1 MGAAQKSGRPQKMS
15 TNIDTAS
22 ALRHAQLLFQQNQP
36 GLALKVLLEAES
48 AGAKDP
54 VLYLNIGLAR
64 RLMGDYHG
72 ALQSIE
78 QSLTFNPYDFV
89 ALLSK
94 GKLLELLG
102 QARLAAKTYENAL
115 KIAPRDSDLPPA
127 IKEAAGAA
135 RDFVSGAKRNFL
147 QHLRGAT
154 ETIRREFTDQDLT
167 RFDECLEIFSG
178 MKTSYVH
185 EGSLLNFPRLPALPF
200 FPREHFPWLAK
211 LEAAT
216 PEIRRELIE
225 RLREDQDRFRPY
237 IQVPAGEPLN
247 QWVDLNQSPSWSTLF
262 LWKDGVKQD
271 AASKCPATMSVLG
284 ELPLAYQG
292 NLAPTAM
299 FSALAP
305 RTRIPAH
312 TGSTNVR
319 LIVHLPLVLPPHCGF
334 RVGNE
339 TRSWKMG
346 EAWVFDDT
354 INHEAWNDSD
364 ELRVIL
370 IFDVWNPLLTE
381 AELVLVKSLLA
392 ASSSYRPS

>member
-1 MGAAQKSGRPQKMS
+1 MPVNPE
-15 TNIDTAS
+15 TEV
-22 ALRHAQLLFQQNQP
+22 ALRSAQILFQRNQP
-36 GLALKVLLEAES
+36 ALALKTLLEAEA

-54 VLYLNIGLAR
+54 VVYMNIGLAR
-64 RLMGDYHG
+64 RLMGDYKG
-72 ALQSIE
+72 ALEAID
-78 QSLTFNPYDFV
+78 QSLAFNPYDFV

-102 QARLAAKTYENAL
+102 QNRSAAKTYENAL
-115 KIAPRDSDLPPA
+115 KIAPRAGELPPA
-127 IKEAAGAA
+127 IQDAAAA
-135 RDFVSGAKRNFL
+135 AAEFVARAKLEFL
-147 QHLRGAT
+147 KHMQGAT
-154 ETIRREFTDQDLT
+154 AAIRHDFSNDDLS
-167 RFDECLEIFSG
+167 RFDECLQIFSG
-178 MKTSYVH
+178 LKTNYVH
-185 EGSLLNFPRLPALPF
+185 EGSLLNFPRLPAIPF
-200 FPREHFPWLAK
+200 FPRSHFPWLEK

-216 PEIRRELIE
+216 DEIRQELME

-237 IQVPAGEPLN
+237 IQVPADQPVN
-247 QWVDLNQSPSWSTLF
+247 QWVDLNHSPSWSTLF

-271 AASKCPATMSVLG
+271 VASKCPRTMSILQ
-284 ELPLAYQG
+284 EMPLAHQEG
-292 NLAPTAM
+292 LAPTAM

-319 LIVHLPLVLPPHCGF
+319 LIVHLPLILPTDCGF

-339 TRSWKMG
+339 TRAWKMG

-381 AELVLVKSLLA
+381 AELALVKCLLA
-392 ASSSYRPS
+392 ASNTYKPV

>member
-1 MGAAQKSGRPQKMS
+1 MPTKPE
-15 TNIDTAS
+15 S
-22 ALRHAQLLFQQNQP
+22 ALALNQAQILFQQNQP
-36 GLALKVLLEAES
+36 GLALKVLLEAEA
-48 AGAKDP
+48 AGAKDQI
-54 VLYLNIGLAR
+54 LYMNIGLAR
-64 RLMGDYHG
+64 RLMGDYKG
-72 ALQSIE
+72 ALEALDQA
-78 QSLTFNPYDFV
+78 LAFNPYDFI

-94 GKLLELLG
+94 GKLLELVG
-102 QARLAAKTYENAL
+102 QSRLAAKIYENAL
-115 KIAPRDSDLPPA
+115 KIAPRDAELPPA
-127 IKEAAGAA
+127 IKEASAAA
-135 RDFVSGAKRNFL
+135 RDFVAGAKQNYLR
-147 QHLRGAT
+147 HLKEAT
-154 ETIRREFTDQDLT
+154 EATRSEFGNEDLS
-167 RFDECLEIFSG
+167 RFDECLQIFSG
-178 MKTSYVH
+178 MKTNYVH
-185 EGSLLNFPRLPALPF
+185 EGSLLNFPRLPAIPF
-200 FPREHFPWLAK
+200 FSRRHFPWLER

-216 PEIRRELIE
+216 PDIRQELMA

-262 LWKDGVKQD
+262 LWKDGVKHD
-271 AASKCPATMSVLG
+271 VASKCPRTMSLLD
-284 ELPLAYQG
+284 ELPLAFQAG
-292 NLAPTAM
+292 LAPTAM

-319 LIVHLPLVLPPHCGF
+319 LIVHLPLVLPPDCGF

-339 TRSWKMG
+339 TRQWKMG

-381 AELVLVKSLLA
+381 AELALVKSLLS
-392 ASSSYRPS
+392 ASASYRPN